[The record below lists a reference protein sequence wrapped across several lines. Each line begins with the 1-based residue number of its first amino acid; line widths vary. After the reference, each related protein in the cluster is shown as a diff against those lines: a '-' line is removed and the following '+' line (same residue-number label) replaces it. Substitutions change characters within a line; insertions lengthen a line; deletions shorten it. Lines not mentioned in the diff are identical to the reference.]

1 MTDTHTRLLQKRFSD
16 RDWLAFGVNE
26 VAYVRA
32 LTVDGEKVFAIHG
45 ADGSQLAV
53 VPSAEIAWAAMQ
65 QHELEPVSLH

>member
-1 MTDTHTRLLQKRFSD
+1 MTDTHTRSSQKRFSD

-26 VAYVRA
+26 VAYVRP
-32 LTVDGEKVFAIHG
+32 LMVDGATVFAIHG

-53 VPSAEIAWAAMQ
+53 VPSAEIAWAAMR